1 MCEQKFEQEQNP
13 LTPGRKILW
22 IVAPEDEERISAD
35 ISAFLENYQVRIV
48 YNNLRTCDEISEW
61 ERTRC
66 DTPEAILS
74 QIEELQPGDCYILDS
89 LELVCRPGKAD
100 FNTELVSFGKKLFQL
115 ASSCGVDCMIVAFKR
130 SRKVMEKLQLP
141 MPTYLLELQ
150 AAADIDWE
158 LRLLLELQAAEKAV
172 IVFEDEQLLLPSL
185 TVVEPVQLYLQVSG
199 HKYKIA
205 NRSTT
210 FKTGEE

>member
-1 MCEQKFEQEQNP
+1 MCEQKFEQQQNP

-22 IVAPEDEERISAD
+22 IVAPEDEKRISAD
-35 ISAFLENYQVRIV
+35 LSAFLENFQGRIV
-48 YNNLRTCDEISEW
+48 YNNLRSCDEFPEW
-61 ERTRC
+61 ERTCC

-74 QIEELQPGDCYILDS
+74 QIEELQPGYCYILDS

-100 FNTELVSFGKKLFQL
+100 FNSELVSFGKKLFQL

-150 AAADIDWE
+150 AAADI
-158 LRLLLELQAAEKAV
+158 
-172 IVFEDEQLLLPSL
+172 IVLEDEPSSPD
-185 TVVEPVQLYLQVSG
+185 VVEPVQLYLQVSG
-199 HKYKIA
+199 HKYKIT
-205 NRSTT
+205 NQSTT
-210 FKTGEE
+210 FKTGEKQYEH

>member
-1 MCEQKFEQEQNP
+1 MCEQKFEQEQDP

-22 IVAPEDEERISAD
+22 IVAPEDEKRISAD
-35 ISAFLENYQVRIV
+35 LSAFLENFQGRIV
-48 YNNLRTCDEISEW
+48 YNNLRSCDEITEW
-61 ERTRC
+61 ERTCC

-74 QIEELQPGDCYILDS
+74 QIEELQSGDCYILDC
-89 LELVCRPGKAD
+89 LELVRRPGKAD
-100 FNTELVSFGKKLFQL
+100 FNSELVSFGKKLFQL
-115 ASSCGVDCMIVAFKR
+115 ASSCGVDCMIVAFKH
-130 SRKVMEKLQLP
+130 SRKVMEELQLP
-141 MPTYLLELQ
+141 MKTWLQELQ

-158 LRLLLELQAAEKAV
+158 LRSLLALQAAEKAG
-172 IVFEDEQLLLPSL
+172 IVFEDELLPSL

-205 NRSTT
+205 NQSTT

>member
-48 YNNLRTCDEISEW
+48 YNNLRTCDEIPEW

-66 DTPEAILS
+66 NTPEAILS
-74 QIEELQPGDCYILDS
+74 QIEDLQSGDCYILDS
-89 LELVCRPGKAD
+89 LQFVYIESNSASDL
-100 FNTELVSFGKKLFQL
+100 LSFGKKLFQMTT
-115 ASSCGVDCMIVAFKR
+115 SSGIDCLIVAFCQPGKAT
-130 SRKVMEKLQLP
+130 RKQPLPKPTWLQ
-141 MPTYLLELQ
+141 ELK
-150 AAADIDWE
+150 AAAD
-158 LRLLLELQAAEKAV
+158 
-172 IVFEDEQLLLPSL
+172 IVFEDESLQPSSPAAGEPIQLH
-185 TVVEPVQLYLQVSG
+185 LQVSG
-199 HKYKIA
+199 HKYKIT
-205 NRSTT
+205 NQSTT

>member
-13 LTPGRKILW
+13 LTPGKKILW
-22 IVAPEDEERISAD
+22 IVAPEAEKRIGAD
-35 ISAFLENYQVRIV
+35 LSAFLENFPGRIV
-48 YNNLRTCDEISEW
+48 YNNLRSCDEIPVPEW

-66 DTPEAILS
+66 DTPETILS
-74 QIEELQPGDCYILDS
+74 QIEDFQSGDCYILDS

-100 FNTELVSFGKKLFQL
+100 FNSELVSFGKKLFQL

-130 SRKVMEKLQLP
+130 SRKVMEKLRLP
-141 MPTYLLELQ
+141 MKTWLQELK
-150 AAADIDWE
+150 AAADI
-158 LRLLLELQAAEKAV
+158 
-172 IVFEDEQLLLPSL
+172 IFEDESLQPSSPAAGEPIQLH
-185 TVVEPVQLYLQVSG
+185 LQVSD

-205 NRSTT
+205 NQSTT